1 MRERLYRSTKQKVI
15 GGVCSG
21 LGDYLNIDPVI
32 VRVVFI
38 LLTIFNGVGI
48 LVYLVM
54 WAIIPLDRDN
64 RPDVSFNKQEKSKTE
79 GDTFTIV
86 DDTDEKQETPKT
98 ENNSNEFTI
107 EEDNKDESKSS
118 VGRIVIGGA
127 LILFGTMFL
136 AERFFCWFNF
146 GDFMPTLLILIGL
159 ALLWNSI
166 RK

>member
-1 MRERLYRSTKQKVI
+1 MRERLYRSTRQKVI
-15 GGVCSG
+15 GGVCGG

-54 WAIIPLDRDN
+54 WAVIPVERDN
-64 RPDVSFNKQEKSKTE
+64 RPNVDFKDQKRSQTE
-79 GDTFTIV
+79 GDSFTIV
-86 DDTDEKQETPKT
+86 DENETKQDESKT
-98 ENNSNEFTI
+98 ETGKNEFTI
-107 EEDNKDESKSS
+107 EEEKKEESKSS
-118 VGRIVIGGA
+118 MGRIVIGGA

-136 AERFFCWFNF
+136 AERFFCWFSF
-146 GDFMPTLLILIGL
+146 SDFMPTVLILIGL

>member
-1 MRERLYRSTKQKVI
+1 MRERLYRSTRQKVI

-32 VRVVFI
+32 VRIVFI

-54 WAIIPLDRDN
+54 WAVIPLDRDN
-64 RPDVSFNKQEKSKTE
+64 RPNVNFNRQQKSKTE
-79 GDTFTIV
+79 GDSFTIV
-86 DDTDEKQETPKT
+86 DETEAKQDETKIDNGK
-98 ENNSNEFTI
+98 NEFTI
-107 EEDNKDESKSS
+107 EEDKNEESKSS
-118 VGRIVIGGA
+118 VGRIVIGGT
-127 LILFGTMFL
+127 LILFGTLFL
-136 AERFFCWFNF
+136 AERFFYWF
-146 GDFMPTLLILIGL
+146 DFSDFLPTLLILIGL